1 MIDNTLSSIREK
13 GERAFACEVNDT
25 ALVVPESGVSDAPS
39 HVLLPTGVAT
49 GSVFVVG
56 ELVELVALGE
66 GNGIYRGRLVNATGT
81 VYVHAGHVQFSN
93 ASEYQDIELPACLAV
108 LGAPRTTKTV
118 EGTAFVSIHPDY
130 MTRVDTRTWHR
141 WLHETAART
150 LERIQVFNRVE
161 TEDAVFA
168 RKKYGDDVAKYRQAV
183 SMVRDV
189 FTEPG
194 SDDSQE

>member
-1 MIDNTLSSIREK
+1 MSDSTLSSIREK

-25 ALVVPESGVSDAPS
+25 TLVVPESGVSDAPS
-39 HVLLPTGVAT
+39 HVLLPTGVT
-49 GSVFVVG
+49 TSSVFVVG
-56 ELVELVALGE
+56 DLVEMVALGE
-66 GNGIYRGRLVNATGT
+66 GNGIYRGRLVNATGM

-93 ASEYQDIELPACLAV
+93 ASEHQDIELPTCLAV
-108 LGAPRTTKTV
+108 LGTPRTTKTV
-118 EGTAFVSIHPDY
+118 EGTAFVSLYPDY

-141 WLHETAART
+141 WLHETATRT
-150 LERIQVFNRVE
+150 LERIQVFNRAE

-168 RKKYGDDVAKYRQAV
+168 RKQYGSDVEKYREAV

-194 SDDSQE
+194 SDDSRE